1 MTPRFPLL
9 SSFLLTLSITA
20 GQPSLSPAILS
31 TLYGYDD
38 CIGGVNNFDTE
49 EEYFLELK
57 RRNCTVVTGPDGK
70 EVTNV
75 VSSIALKTR
84 CGLLGTWEWMDG
96 MPLTFNFPM
105 AKSPDKSAFQLEL
118 NDGSVTSPTCVME
131 APANENNELDT
142 LLLLGQFGDGMRDG
156 IWPISLRIIGEVVLS
171 GPGGELD
178 AEGLV
183 FESPLD
189 MRYTHSSVRMVY
201 ARMWDVNDFDE
212 GDRYPTWPLPSST
225 YPNNCQSLFP
235 STSHIIRV
243 GFSGGVTRDG
253 VLGVTPDQQNVFSL
267 STVLGQQVTYLG
279 LADLG
284 KTVTAQPGHMYEQD
298 GDNYMDV
305 CLDLSSQPEASE
317 EDLLLDLLCQVA
329 LLVLLV
335 LLPLLFIPL
344 CPPCPH
350 KSILYHTLPL
360 CSGRRRAL
368 PTERSSPCLSAT
380 AGPAHP

>member
-317 EDLLLDLLCQVA
+317 EDLLLDLLCQEGGELYPPKGRPHVC
-329 LLVLLV
+329 LPQQVLLT
-335 LLPLLFIPL
+335 PEQAFG
-344 CPPCPH
+344 
-350 KSILYHTLPL
+350 Y
-360 CSGRRRAL
+360 
-368 PTERSSPCLSAT
+368 LSKAWQYQV
-380 AGPAHP
+380 